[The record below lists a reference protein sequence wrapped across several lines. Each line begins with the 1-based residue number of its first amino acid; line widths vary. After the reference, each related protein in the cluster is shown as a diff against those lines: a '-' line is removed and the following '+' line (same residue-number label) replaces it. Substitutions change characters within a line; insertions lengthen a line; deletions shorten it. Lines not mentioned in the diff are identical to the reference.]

1 MRWIVLMTAGLGIAG
16 FAGAQ
21 EEAEEYDP
29 GRDIVSET
37 PEASEAYDPGRDI
50 VTDESRKPSM
60 SMGEGKRDSPLNTEY
75 GPEDSPASNGDAG
88 LAKNQGLSKA
98 KAEDLEGRT
107 VVTLTGDEVG
117 EIRGV
122 GKSPSHEERVATI
135 DAGGFLGVGE
145 KTVAVPLSELHRTP
159 SDGEAVRIGM
169 LRTSIESLPA
179 FDESELEPDDE
190 PEE

>member
-1 MRWIVLMTAGLGIAG
+1 MRWTMLMMAGLATAG

-21 EEAEEYDP
+21 EATEEFDP

-37 PEASEAYDPGRDI
+37 PEASEAYEPSRDI

-60 SMGEGKRDSPLNTEY
+60 SMGEGKQDSPVNTDY
-75 GPEDSPASNGDAG
+75 GSEDSGNGDPG

-98 KAEDLEGRT
+98 RAHDLKGRT
-107 VVTLTGDEVG
+107 VVTLSGDEVG
-117 EIRGV
+117 EIREV

-159 SDGEAVRIGM
+159 SDGDTVRIAM

-179 FDESELEPDDE
+179 FDESQLEPDE
-190 PEE
+190 

>member
-1 MRWIVLMTAGLGIAG
+1 MRWIVLMMAGLGIAG
-16 FAGAQ
+16 VAGAQ
-21 EEAEEYDP
+21 EETEEYDP

-37 PEASEAYDPGRDI
+37 PEASETYDPSRDI

-60 SMGEGKRDSPLNTEY
+60 TMGEAKRDSPLNTEY
-75 GPEDSPASNGDAG
+75 GPEDSAASDGDSG
-88 LAKNQGLSKA
+88 LAKNHGLSKA
-98 KAEDLEGRT
+98 KAEDLKGRT

-117 EIRGV
+117 EIREV

-145 KTVAVPLSELHRTP
+145 KTVAIPLSELHRTP
-159 SDGEAVRIGM
+159 SDGETVRIAM

-179 FDESELEPDDE
+179 FDESELEPDE
-190 PEE
+190 